1 MWVTIGSGEGE
12 GLSVRVEGDRFLVG
26 SGEECQLM
34 VRGPGVAPLHAY
46 FLVRE
51 DGIVELHALEG
62 DTFVNGWRIQ
72 GPAHITGG
80 EEIRV
85 GETILKPSVD
95 DPAEEARALHD
106 ASEGPAEPAPV
117 VRVETEGQT
126 VEVLPGDEGDGG
138 RSPGEP
144 ATVRVTT
151 EGEAVE
157 VVPARERRRLARM
170 TRRATRLA
178 IGALVLG
185 AVAVLAAVL
194 LTGGDDE
201 KSIAD
206 IVEDSTPRTVLVKA
220 ETEMGGSGGSGF
232 VLDAGKGLVMTNYHV
247 VNGASE
253 IEIGVEDDS
262 RNADLVAAAPCDDV
276 AVLKVEDNENMET
289 MELGSQDDTKQ
300 GEEVVAL
307 GYPVNA
313 SLRDNLTSTSGTI
326 SVVKS
331 SFNVP
336 DPTAAPLDNVV
347 QIDVALSPG
356 NSGGPLVNKQGKLV
370 GVNTAILTELE
381 GAPVQGQGYAIGV
394 DRVKEL
400 VGDLEEERS
409 VGWPGLA
416 LQAPPKEELDRR
428 QLPEGI
434 VGGAPSPGTDAEAKG
449 LAEVL
454 ITEIDGNPLTANM
467 GSYCRAVEDV
477 KSGQTVSMTVIE
489 KPSRGRS
496 KPRRIKLKFQ

>member
-12 GLSVRVEGDRFLVG
+12 GLSVRVEGERFLVG

-34 VRGPGVAPLHAY
+34 VRGPGIAPLHAY
-46 FLVRE
+46 FQVRE

-62 DTFVNGWRIQ
+62 DTFVNGHKIE
-72 GPAHITGG
+72 GAAHIRGG

-85 GETILKPSVD
+85 GETVLSPTID
-95 DPAEEARALHD
+95 DPAEEAAALHD
-106 ASEGPAEPAPV
+106 PSEGPAEPAPV

-126 VEVLPGDEGDGG
+126 VEVVPADPGDGG
-138 RSPGEP
+138 SDDP

-157 VVPARERRRLARM
+157 VVPARERRRLLRM
-170 TRRATRLA
+170 TRRATMLA

-185 AVAVLAAVL
+185 AGAVIAVL
-194 LTGGDDE
+194 LLTGDDE
-201 KSIAD
+201 KSTAE
-206 IVEDSTPRTVLVKA
+206 IVSDAKPQTVLVKA
-220 ETEMGGSGGSGF
+220 ETELGGSGGSGF
-232 VLDAGKGLVMTNYHV
+232 VLDAGKGLVMTNFHV
-247 VNGASE
+247 INGAE
-253 IEIGVEDDS
+253 TVEIGVEDDS
-262 RNADLVAAAPCDDV
+262 RTAELVAAAPCDDL
-276 AVLKVEDNENMET
+276 AVLKVDDTDGLET
-289 MELGSQDDTKQ
+289 LELGSQDDVKQ
-300 GEEVVAL
+300 GDEVVAL

-313 SLRDNLTSTSGTI
+313 SLRDNLTSTSGTV

-356 NSGGPLVNKQGKLV
+356 NSGGPLVNKEGKLV
-370 GVNTAILTELE
+370 GVNTAILTELG

-400 VGDLEEERS
+400 EEQLRDEKS

-416 LQAPPKEELDRR
+416 LQAPDKKELDKRG
-428 QLPEGI
+428 LPQGI
-434 VGGAPSPGTDAEAKG
+434 VAGAPVPGTDAEAQG
-449 LAEVL
+449 LAEIL
-454 ITEIDGNPLTANM
+454 ITSIGDEQLTANM

-477 KSGQTVSMTVIE
+477 ESGQSVSMTVIDE
-489 KPSRGRS
+489 PSAGRS
-496 KPRRIKLKFQ
+496 KPRKISLKFE